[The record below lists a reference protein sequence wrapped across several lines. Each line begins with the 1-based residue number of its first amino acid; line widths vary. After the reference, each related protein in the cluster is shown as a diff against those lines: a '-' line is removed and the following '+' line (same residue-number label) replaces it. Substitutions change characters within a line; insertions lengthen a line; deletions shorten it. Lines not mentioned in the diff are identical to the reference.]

1 MKLDLDARSEDVRI
15 EILPLIDVIFC
26 ILIFFILAAVGSTR
40 QQAINLDLPAAS
52 TGAPLPETGAP
63 TPGNEKLFVSL
74 DDRGQVYIDQ
84 QPVSLNLLFDVLIQ
98 HQQTSP
104 NGLIV
109 LNAAR
114 DARYADVIQVLDLLR
129 SVGGDRVALATLPAG
144 LDQLQQPSNTDPQN
158 LDDLNNDI
166 NDLLDGTSPSF
177 PGNPTNPDLTTPLP
191 NPDGTLP
198 NPLDSGIPD
207 NDLDPTEGIEAPLDN

>member
-1 MKLDLDARSEDVRI
+1 MKLDLDSGNEDIRI

-26 ILIFFILAAVGSTR
+26 ILTFFILAAVGLTR
-40 QQAINLDLPAAS
+40 QQAISLDLPSAS
-52 TGAPLPETGAP
+52 TGAPIPGQGLTETGS
-63 TPGNEKLFVSL
+63 EKLYVSL

-144 LDQLQQPSNTDPQN
+144 LDQLQQPDGNDQQN
-158 LDDLNNDI
+158 LDDLNNDL
-166 NDLLDGTSPSF
+166 NDLLNGSPSPF
-177 PGNPTNPDLTTPLP
+177 PGETNPAPTAPLP
-191 NPDGTLP
+191 SNDDLFSPETGLDNPDANP
-198 NPLDSGIPD
+198 NPPDSG
-207 NDLDPTEGIEAPLDN
+207 GEAPQDN

>member
-1 MKLDLDARSEDVRI
+1 
-15 EILPLIDVIFC
+15 LP
-26 ILIFFILAAVGSTR
+26 S
-40 QQAINLDLPAAS
+40 AS
-52 TGAPLPETGAP
+52 TGAPIPGQGLTETGS
-63 TPGNEKLFVSL
+63 EKLYVSL

-144 LDQLQQPSNTDPQN
+144 LDQLQQPDGNDQQN
-158 LDDLNNDI
+158 LDDLNNDL
-166 NDLLDGTSPSF
+166 NDLLNGSPSPF
-177 PGNPTNPDLTTPLP
+177 PEDSTNPAPTAPLP
-191 NPDGTLP
+191 NNDDLFSPETGLDNPDANP
-198 NPLDSGIPD
+198 NPPDSG
-207 NDLDPTEGIEAPLDN
+207 GEAPQDN